1 MILKLM
7 TLEPL
12 TKEEME
18 YVTSH
23 DKTANVVVTNRQHPH
38 KKTRFLEITTD
49 SVKYL
54 REIRAIQESKIIE
67 KHGYFEEEYIDKYGQ
82 KKVHTVLYK

>member
-1 MILKLM
+1 M

-49 SVKYL
+49 SLKYL
-54 REIRAIQESKIIE
+54 RECRQIQESKIIE
-67 KHGYFEEEYIDKYGQ
+67 KHGYFEEEYTDKNGQ
-82 KKVHTVLYK
+82 KRTHQVFYK